1 MKRKIIV
8 GALVVV
14 CFLVLISV
22 RVVTSSRTESLRGD
36 KALKRGKTK
45 VAMKHYRRSA
55 RWYAPGNPYVLKSYR
70 ALWHIGREAERQG
83 DQKTALEAYRS
94 IRGAILGC
102 RSFYTPHAK
111 WLPRVNRHIAQL
123 MAAQQV
129 KKGVSKELVEY
140 HPAFGG
146 GEKKKALK
154 NAKTEKDNASK
165 KWISPREGRKKL
177 EAWHLEQLMKTNAP
191 SVGWSLLAIL
201 GLILWIGGGFAFA
214 YKAITPEDKL
224 HSRRAVYYGAVI
236 VLGLVVWM
244 LGLYLA

>member
-1 MKRKIIV
+1 LKRKIIV

-22 RVVTSSRTESLRGD
+22 RVVTSSRTESLKGD
-36 KALKRGKTK
+36 KALKSGKTK
-45 VAMKHYRRSA
+45 VAIKHYRRSA

-123 MAAQQV
+123 MTAQQV
-129 KKGVSKELVEY
+129 KKGVSKELVNH
-140 HPAFGG
+140 HPAFT
-146 GEKKKALK
+146 GEEKQKAGKKE
-154 NAKTEKDNASK
+154 KTGEDTVSK
-165 KWISPREGRKKL
+165 EWMSPREGRKKL
-177 EAWHLEQLMKTNAP
+177 EAWHLEQLTKTNAP

-201 GLILWIGGGFAFA
+201 GLIVWIGGGFAFA
-214 YKAITPEDKL
+214 YRAITPEDKL
-224 HSRRAVYYGAVI
+224 HARRAVYYGAVI
-236 VLGLVVWM
+236 ILGLIVWM
-244 LGLYLA
+244 VGLYLA